1 MLFSSLQV
9 PCLFL
14 AVSTRTRLPVSTPQ
28 PVNAGRRG
36 APHLRVHLL
45 TCSSLL
51 VVDLFG
57 MTHSHFIFSLLSPSP
72 PPSSDLAE
80 EACEEEIWALWDVFW
95 RWCQQWCLKCL
106 LWALVWFQERRHSPL
121 PATDW
126 GRGRSSQPLRQLKL
140 VREERRASGPAELTE
155 EPENTEVRWWR
166 IRAMGGVLTF
176 VEPLRSSST
185 KGAEGTET

>member
-1 MLFSSLQV
+1 MRGVVSISKVGKLKQKGPEAFCSHTASQWCSRVNLICLTEKPRSVQGPCSSPPLQV

-80 EACEEEIWALWDVFW
+80 EACEEEI
-95 RWCQQWCLKCL
+95 
-106 LWALVWFQERRHSPL
+106 
-121 PATDW
+121 
-126 GRGRSSQPLRQLKL
+126 
-140 VREERRASGPAELTE
+140 
-155 EPENTEVRWWR
+155 
-166 IRAMGGVLTF
+166 
-176 VEPLRSSST
+176 
-185 KGAEGTET
+185 